1 MKWLVVT
8 APNVDR
14 DGSDGD
20 DDLLAAPHPPAP
32 DAVHDLRPL
41 PLPPAHLLPRWQD
54 EHLETAA
61 GVQTQEHS
69 GQDTSSKQPQCSQ
82 CTYIFTNRA
91 DINAKMIMDTSC
103 C

>member
-1 MKWLVVT
+1 MVI

-32 DAVHDLRPL
+32 DAVPDLRPL
-41 PLPPAHLLPRWQD
+41 PLPLPPSHLLPRGQD
-54 EHLETAA
+54 QHLETAA

-69 GQDTSSKQPQCSQ
+69 GQDTSSKQPKCSQ
-82 CTYIFTNRA
+82 RTYIFTNRA
-91 DINAKMIMDTSC
+91 DINAKMIMETSC